1 MSLKFR
7 TLLFSFCVAV
17 LTSPMSTGFAQEQ
30 KATPGIKPAVIAN
43 EMSEDEMMKTFS
55 LLLVYNQ
62 MAQMKT
68 QLENDGF
75 KLDDAAAIDAV
86 KKVFAGEEVGVPQEK
101 IVTVMTEM
109 QKRVMAARA
118 DQQQKLEAQREEMMA
133 QMKEMAAKNKA
144 AGDAYRAEN
153 AKKEGVKTLDGGV
166 QYEVMVEGTGPTPE
180 PTDKIKIN
188 YHGTFTDGTVF
199 DSTVEEIGGKKPEP
213 YTSSASGFVDGFNTA
228 VQAMP
233 VGSKWKLTIPP
244 EQAYKMGSPGLMEPN
259 KTLVF
264 EVELLEIVP
273 SESAPAAGQ

>member
-1 MSLKFR
+1 MSIG
-7 TLLFSFCVAV
+7 V
-17 LTSPMSTGFAQEQ
+17 AQEQ
-30 KATPGIKPAVIAN
+30 GATPGIKPAVIAD
-43 EMSEDEMMKTFS
+43 EMSEEEMMKTFS

-101 IVTVMTEM
+101 IVTVMGEM

-118 DQQQKLEAQREEMMA
+118 QQQQKLEAQREQMMA
-133 QMKEMAAKNKA
+133 QMKELAAKNKV
-144 AGDAYRAEN
+144 AGDAYLAEN

-166 QYEVMVEGTGPTPE
+166 QYEVMVEGSGATPK

-188 YHGTFTDGTVF
+188 YHGTFLDGTVF
-199 DSTVEEIGGKKPEP
+199 DSTVEEIRGKTPEP

-233 VGSKWKLTIPP
+233 VGSKWKLTIPA
-244 EQAYKMGSPGLMEPN
+244 EQAYKMGRPGLMEPN
-259 KTLVF
+259 KTLIF
-264 EVELLEIVP
+264 EVELLEILAP
-273 SESAPAAGQ
+273 ESAEVAPPAGQ